1 MRNTETGMFQPKA
14 VLSMIEALLD
24 VAWTAASNLQVINLQ
39 LILMHWND
47 NNKFSDTII
56 LKCIKITI

>member
-14 VLSMIEALLD
+14 VLSMIEVLLD